1 MGGFSA
7 TLRATAALGFVGLL
21 VGAFF
26 ASLGFALFFAVS
38 DGAHL
43 KALLMSPLSALLIY
57 PFALG
62 YGILP
67 ALLVCVPLYALLRY
81 FEYDSYISAALTG
94 ALPAAGI
101 AVAGNTDF
109 AAIFAWYG
117 VVVGVSTHH
126 VARTALAMAMR
137 SNNSFKPNPLR
148 GSA

>member
-21 VGAFF
+21 VGSLF
-26 ASLGFALFFAVS
+26 ASFGLAIFFAVT

-43 KALLMSPLSALLIY
+43 KALLMSPLSALVIY

-67 ALLVCVPLYALLRY
+67 GLLLCVPLYALLRY
-81 FEYDSYISAALTG
+81 FSYDSYVSAALTG
-94 ALPAAGI
+94 AVPAVAI
-101 AVAGNTDF
+101 AVVGNTTF
-109 AAIFAWYG
+109 AVIFAWYG
-117 VVVGVSTHH
+117 VVVGFFTHH

>member
-7 TLRATAALGFVGLL
+7 TLRATTALGFVGLL
-21 VGAFF
+21 IGSLF
-26 ASLGFALFFAVS
+26 ASFGLAVFFAVS
-38 DGAHL
+38 DGADL

-81 FEYDSYISAALTG
+81 FAYDSYVSSALTG
-94 ALPAAGI
+94 ALPAVAI
-101 AVAGNTDF
+101 VVAGHTTF
-109 AAIFAWYG
+109 AAIFARYG
-117 VVVGVSTHH
+117 VVVGLFTHH